1 MGQDAPGYRLY
12 LSDAEE
18 FVAVRL
24 EHGPALDR
32 DRLLGDDLDDMR
44 QADYLAG
51 VLNLAV
57 PRESRAVLLGTLRL
71 IMRRDGDADDGAGRP
86 QQ

>member
-1 MGQDAPGYRLY
+1 MGHDTTGYRIY
-12 LSDAEE
+12 LSDAGE

-24 EHGPALDR
+24 QHGPALDR
-32 DRLLGDDLDDMR
+32 DRLLGDDLADMR

-71 IMRRDGDADDGAGRP
+71 IARRDRDPDDSATRS
-86 QQ
+86 Q

>member
-1 MGQDAPGYRLY
+1 MEQGASGYRIY
-12 LSDAEE
+12 LSDAGE

-24 EHGPALDR
+24 EHGPTLDR
-32 DRLLGDDLDDMR
+32 DRLLGDDLADMQ

-71 IMRRDGDADDGAGRP
+71 ITRRDGGTGDGAIPGG
-86 QQ
+86 